1 MISDEEFDR
10 LNSAVAQLF
19 PLVLEQRPG
28 KILDITAH
36 DVTWIWQTYTSSG
49 ERINHPNGL
58 IGTPAFMP
66 AFPVGNA
73 DISTIVTPVEA
84 WFRKRLTSTE
94 LGPVYEFDANCCAPP
109 TVSGAPGCCEGLTP
123 DTIPLTVSGTGDD
136 CGDCFPFDVD
146 LVFNSDSQHWKGQ
159 HDCTFGYCTI
169 SFHFMLQCYPCGTPP
184 PVPDFIPDCDG
195 FDYYYILT
203 YWVTTSGTDCPPSQ
217 VGVVTWNNSEVT
229 CDPFTLT
236 PKPLVIDLGIDC
248 IISVHSGGEPFSP
261 PCGFDTLFANVS
273 NYIGCTALTPFS
285 FPIVFDTATGL
296 YSGTT
301 ILTELD
307 NSTLSI
313 VVQFF
318 EFGCAG
324 CPPPDADGS
333 CIRAYANWSCGLPK
347 MICINAEDACGVP
360 DFPMLLSNDQGSTDP
375 NCGCDN
381 AASGIQVVF
390 SV

>member
-1 MISDEEFDR
+1 
-10 LNSAVAQLF
+10 
-19 PLVLEQRPG
+19 
-28 KILDITAH
+28 
-36 DVTWIWQTYTSSG
+36 
-49 ERINHPNGL
+49 
-58 IGTPAFMP
+58 MP

-109 TVSGAPGCCEGLTP
+109 VGSGAPGCCDAMTP

-159 HDCTFGYCTI
+159 HDCDFGYCTI
-169 SFHFMLQCYPCGTPP
+169 SFHFMLQCYPCDSPP

-195 FDYYYILT
+195 FNYYYILT

-217 VGVVTWNNSEVT
+217 VGVLTWNNSEVT

-236 PKPLVIDLGIDC
+236 PKILNIDLGIDC
-248 IISVHSGGEPFSP
+248 IISGKVGGDSP
-261 PCGFDTLFANVS
+261 APCDIETIYANVS
-273 NYIGCTALTPFS
+273 NYAGCSALTPFS
-285 FPIVFDTATGL
+285 FPLAFDTATGL

-313 VVQFF
+313 VVQYSNLSSVFCHLPNVTSL
-318 EFGCAG
+318 EIWAQ
-324 CPPPDADGS
+324 
-333 CIRAYANWSCGLPK
+333 WSCGAPKHFILCGESPCELPTG
-347 MICINAEDACGVP
+347 AVT
-360 DFPMLLSNDQGSTDP
+360 LTNDQGSTDP

-381 AASGIQVVF
+381 SASGIQVTF